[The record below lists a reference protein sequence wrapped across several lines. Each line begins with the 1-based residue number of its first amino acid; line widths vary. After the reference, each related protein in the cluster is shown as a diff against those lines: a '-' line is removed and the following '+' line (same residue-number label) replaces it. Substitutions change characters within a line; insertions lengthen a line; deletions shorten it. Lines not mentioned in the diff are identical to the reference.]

1 MTSETNRETDTMP
14 IFKIVDAER
23 QTPRHHQQR
32 RDEQQAIAKFV
43 EDRSKPFI
51 CQLHDEMPADR
62 RSGEP
67 GERGWY
73 QPVMPKAARAI
84 LMKQIVVCGAYGIVE
99 AEPEAV
105 AA

>member
-1 MTSETNRETDTMP
+1 MP

-23 QTPRHHQQR
+23 KHLGIINSAEN
-32 RDEQQAIAKFV
+32 EQQAIAKFV
-43 EDRSKPFI
+43 EDRSKPFM
-51 CQLHDEMPADR
+51 CLLHAEMPADR